1 MQVQNKKQIQNRL
14 KRLEGQVRGLQKMV
28 DEDKYCVDIINQSSA
43 VRSALSSVED
53 LLLENH
59 LSEHVIHQ
67 MRGSQEKKATAE
79 IVEIF
84 KRAKRK

>member
-1 MQVQNKKQIQNRL
+1 MQLQNKKQIQNRL

-59 LSEHVIHQ
+59 LSEHVIRQ
-67 MRGSQEKKATAE
+67 MKGNQEKKATAE
-79 IVEIF
+79 IIEIF
-84 KRAKRK
+84 KRAKKK

>member
-1 MQVQNKKQIQNRL
+1 
-14 KRLEGQVRGLQKMV
+14 MV
-28 DEDKYCVDIINQSSA
+28 EEDKYCVDIINQSSA

-67 MRGSQEKKATAE
+67 MRGSQGKKATAE

-84 KRAKRK
+84 KRAKKK